1 MKGTPREM
9 AGDGGGK
16 EGLKETVEP
25 KGRMAWEKERATWE
39 CKGMMQKTANQNS
52 TEEEG
57 R

>member
-1 MKGTPREM
+1 M